1 MPPLSST
8 ASCRRRS
15 PRTSAAVGLDL
26 LPGPGEIQTRCSCPD
41 WAEPCKHSA
50 AVCYLVADRLD
61 EDPFDLFLLRGRS
74 REALM
79 AGVRSQRLG
88 GVAPTSP
95 VVDGADLTDGWPEDP
110 GMSARLAWGRQ
121 VTAIPSL
128 PAPPRRAGRP
138 TVLATDPP
146 EGSGIDPQALGVLA
160 TDAAR
165 RAWELVTGRQP
176 ETTSPS
182 GSAERAVNGLSAASA
197 LDLSA
202 DEDCARLA
210 AAALGEE
217 GAAAGFELDVLAR
230 RAGIR
235 TTELL
240 RRGLAWRTGGREG
253 LFVLH
258 GTWQP
263 GPELLRGGREA
274 LGPGTRASANRL
286 TNGERQLRLGRDGC
300 WYPYRKVRRSW
311 EPDGDP
317 IPRRALAALLS
328 QSYEAGTRMTSS
340 AVGSGISSP
349 DSRMSA
355 RVGGNRLTDS
365 TLNLFSVEARGGT
378 TRQIRNIRSPGVTFV
393 FDHHRIAGH
402 RWPRMCV
409 CIQMLKSVPPG
420 SHRFAPPAIVTVP
433 GSSGRTG

>member
-1 MPPLSST
+1 MGAVDDLDVDVGEVRAEVQGS
-8 ASCRRRS
+8 RRTPYHVRVRVRPFGHQEWEAVFGALAEQAGHAAALLDGELPSEIAEDVRS
-15 PRTSAAVGLDL
+15 VGLDL

-110 GMSARLAWGRQ
+110 GMSARLAWGVAGHRDPVAAGAPTACRAAHRLGDRPARGIGDRPPSARCARDPRGPPGVGARDRAATGDHVSIRKCRACRQ
-121 VTAIPSL
+121 WPL
-128 PAPPRRAGRP
+128 
-138 TVLATDPP
+138 L
-146 EGSGIDPQALGVLA
+146 
-160 TDAAR
+160 
-165 RAWELVTGRQP
+165 
-176 ETTSPS
+176 
-182 GSAERAVNGLSAASA
+182 AASA

-253 LFVLH
+253 CRAAC
-258 GTWQP
+258 TWQP

-317 IPRRALAALLS
+317 I
-328 QSYEAGTRMTSS
+328 
-340 AVGSGISSP
+340 
-349 DSRMSA
+349 
-355 RVGGNRLTDS
+355 
-365 TLNLFSVEARGGT
+365 RGE
-378 TRQIRNIRSPGVTFV
+378 R
-393 FDHHRIAGH
+393 
-402 RWPRMCV
+402 
-409 CIQMLKSVPPG
+409 
-420 SHRFAPPAIVTVP
+420 
-433 GSSGRTG
+433 

>member
-1 MPPLSST
+1 MPRDTDGWGNWPKKEP
-8 ASCRRRS
+8 RRPATGPPRKQGRTPFGRTWWGRAWVDALEGRARLDPNRLPRGRTYARVGAVDDLDVDVGEVRAEVQGSRRTPYHVRVRVRPFGHQEWEAVFGALAEQAGHAAALLDGELPSEIAEDVRS
-15 PRTSAAVGLDL
+15 VGLDL

-317 IPRRALAALLS
+317 IRA
-328 QSYEAGTRMTSS
+328 ER
-340 AVGSGISSP
+340 
-349 DSRMSA
+349 
-355 RVGGNRLTDS
+355 
-365 TLNLFSVEARGGT
+365 
-378 TRQIRNIRSPGVTFV
+378 
-393 FDHHRIAGH
+393 
-402 RWPRMCV
+402 
-409 CIQMLKSVPPG
+409 
-420 SHRFAPPAIVTVP
+420 
-433 GSSGRTG
+433 

>member
-1 MPPLSST
+1 MTPRDTDGWANWPNKKPRRPATGPRRKQGRTPFGRTWWGRAWVDALEGRARLDPNRLPRGRTYARVGAVDDLDVDVGEVRAEVQGS
-8 ASCRRRS
+8 RRR
-15 PRTSAAVGLDL
+15 PYHVRVRVRPFGHQEWDAVFGALAERAGHAAALLDGELPPEIAEDVRSVGLDL

-88 GVAPTSP
+88 GVAPASP
-95 VVDGADLTDGWPEDP
+95 VTDGAGLTDGWPEDP
-110 GMSARLAWGRQ
+110 GMPARLAWGRQ
-121 VTAIPSL
+121 VTAVPSL

-182 GSAERAVNGLSAASA
+182 GGAERAVDGLSAASA

-286 TNGERQLRLGRDGC
+286 TNGERQLRLGRDGR

-317 IPRRALAALLS
+317 IRA
-328 QSYEAGTRMTSS
+328 
-340 AVGSGISSP
+340 
-349 DSRMSA
+349 D
-355 RVGGNRLTDS
+355 
-365 TLNLFSVEARGGT
+365 
-378 TRQIRNIRSPGVTFV
+378 
-393 FDHHRIAGH
+393 
-402 RWPRMCV
+402 C
-409 CIQMLKSVPPG
+409 
-420 SHRFAPPAIVTVP
+420 
-433 GSSGRTG
+433 